1 MRIPLGGRRATHPL
15 PSANGQAGPCH
26 RGRSESGMV
35 TAEFAVALPAVIIVL
50 ALALGALAAATDQLR
65 CVDAARVG
73 ARAAARGDTQV
84 SIQQVARRA
93 APQGSSVSVRGDRTV
108 TVTVTAPS
116 RALAAWLPVPLHP
129 AAEATALR
137 EGMTP

>member
-1 MRIPLGGRRATHPL
+1 
-15 PSANGQAGPCH
+15 
-26 RGRSESGMV
+26 MV

-84 SIQQVARRA
+84 SIQQVTRRA

-116 RALAAWLPVPLHP
+116 RALAAWLPVPLRP